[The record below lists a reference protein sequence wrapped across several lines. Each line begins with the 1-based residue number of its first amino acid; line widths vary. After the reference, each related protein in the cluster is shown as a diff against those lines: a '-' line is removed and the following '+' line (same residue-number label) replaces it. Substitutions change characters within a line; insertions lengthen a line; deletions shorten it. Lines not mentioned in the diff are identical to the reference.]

1 MSETHGS
8 NQHLTP
14 EAPQRPLTW
23 PSIIEQITA
32 IAPHPER
39 LYLVG
44 GVVRDA
50 LLGRPGHDLDLATP
64 DDGLRVARH
73 LADRLGGAY
82 YPVDPTRKTGRIV
95 LPTPPDRLTIDVAT
109 FRGDGSADD
118 LSERLSADLRSRDF
132 TINAMAVRLDRLDEI
147 IDPLGGQLDLLS
159 RKQLHPCSPTSI
171 QADPVRA
178 LRAVR
183 LALAFDLHL
192 SATTRDAVRA
202 ASQHLANPD
211 GTLQQPERVRDELF
225 KTLDGPRPAAA
236 FRLMDR
242 LGLFEPIYPF
252 ETPDPQQLDQQLAVG
267 AGLSHLFAVIGSR
280 RDDNVAAQLASG
292 VAVMVLDRFRN
303 SLQEHLGRVVTD
315 NRPLTALLLLGA
327 LSSGETNLPRW
338 ADHLHLS
345 NAERRIL
352 ANLELST
359 RFDLA
364 SGPIFD
370 KRQIHR
376 YFRETG
382 ETGIDG
388 VLLALAQYQAAHLL
402 SLDPE
407 EWGALLE
414 EMASPLL
421 AAYFRSYNQIV
432 APPPLVDGNDL
443 IEHLNLKPGPEIGP
457 LLRTLLEEQAVGAIT
472 TKKQA
477 LRLAKRLINTRS

>member
-23 PSIIEQITA
+23 PSIIEQIKA

-64 DDGLRVARH
+64 DDGLQTARH

-82 YPVDPTRKTGRIV
+82 YPTRKTGRIV

-109 FRGDGSADD
+109 FRGDGSPDD

-147 IDPLGGQLDLLS
+147 IDPLSGQLDVLS
-159 RKQLHPCSPTSI
+159 RKQLHPCRPTSI

-202 ASQHLANPD
+202 ASQLLTNPD

-236 FRLMDR
+236 C
-242 LGLFEPIYPF
+242 G
-252 ETPDPQQLDQQLAVG
+252 
-267 AGLSHLFAVIGSR
+267 
-280 RDDNVAAQLASG
+280 
-292 VAVMVLDRFRN
+292 
-303 SLQEHLGRVVTD
+303 GRTSIW
-315 NRPLTALLLLGA
+315 P
-327 LSSGETNLPRW
+327 
-338 ADHLHLS
+338 
-345 NAERRIL
+345 
-352 ANLELST
+352 ST
-359 RFDLA
+359 
-364 SGPIFD
+364 
-370 KRQIHR
+370 
-376 YFRETG
+376 
-382 ETGIDG
+382 
-388 VLLALAQYQAAHLL
+388 
-402 SLDPE
+402 
-407 EWGALLE
+407 
-414 EMASPLL
+414 
-421 AAYFRSYNQIV
+421 
-432 APPPLVDGNDL
+432 
-443 IEHLNLKPGPEIGP
+443 
-457 LLRTLLEEQAVGAIT
+457 
-472 TKKQA
+472 
-477 LRLAKRLINTRS
+477 

>member
-1 MSETHGS
+1 VSETHGS
-8 NQHLTP
+8 NQHLSP
-14 EAPQRPLTW
+14 EAPQRPFTW
-23 PSIIEQITA
+23 PAIIEQITA

-50 LLGRPGHDLDLATP
+50 LLGRPGHDLDLGTP
-64 DDGLRVARH
+64 DNGLRVARR
-73 LADRLGGAY
+73 LADKLGGAY
-82 YPVDPTRKTGRIV
+82 YPVDATRKTGRIV
-95 LPTPPDRLTIDVAT
+95 LPTPPDKFTIDVAA
-109 FRGDGSADD
+109 FRGDDPQD
-118 LSERLSADLRSRDF
+118 NLDERLSADLRSRDF

-147 IDPLGGQLDLLS
+147 IDPLGGQHDLLG
-159 RKQLHPCSPTSI
+159 RKLLQQCKPTSI
-171 QADPVRA
+171 EADPMRA

-183 LALAFDLHL
+183 LALAFELHL
-192 SATTRDAVRA
+192 PPATRDAVRA
-202 ASQHLANPD
+202 NSPQLANPD

-225 KTLDGPRPAAA
+225 KALDGPRPAAA

-242 LGLFEPIYPF
+242 LGLFETIYPF
-252 ETPDPQQLDQQLAVG
+252 ERPDPQQLDLQLAVG

-303 SLQEHLGRVVTD
+303 PLQEHLGQIVTD
-315 NRPLTALLLLGA
+315 TRSLTALLLLGA
-327 LSSGETNLPRW
+327 LSYGETNLSLW
-338 ADHLHLS
+338 ADHLRLS
-345 NAERRIL
+345 NAEKRIL
-352 ANLELST
+352 ASLEAST
-359 RFDLA
+359 HFELA
-364 SGPIFD
+364 SRPPLD

-388 VLLALAQYQAAHLL
+388 VLLALAQYRAARPFE
-402 SLDPE
+402 LDPE
-407 EWGALLE
+407 AWGDLLE

-421 AAYFRSYNQIV
+421 DAYFRSYNQIV

-443 IEHLNLKPGPEIGP
+443 IEQLNMERGPEIGP
-457 LLRTLLEEQAVGAIT
+457 LLRTLLEEQVVGTIT

-477 LRLAKRLINTRS
+477 LRLAKRLLNTRN